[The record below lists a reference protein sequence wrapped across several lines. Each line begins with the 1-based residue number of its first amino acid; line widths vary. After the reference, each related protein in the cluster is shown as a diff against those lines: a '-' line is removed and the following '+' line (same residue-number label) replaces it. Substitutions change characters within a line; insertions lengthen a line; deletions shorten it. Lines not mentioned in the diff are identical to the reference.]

1 MICKKHSINS
11 ANFKESYSMK
21 FAYFVDGFILVIKR
35 FNFHF
40 LWSVRSGNSV
50 VILGDQYLDESVVS
64 KLMVK
69 SLSRQIVGE

>member
-1 MICKKHSINS
+1 MICEKHLINS

-40 LWSVRSGNSV
+40 LWSVRSGNSAV
-50 VILGDQYLDESVVS
+50 LSLYKQSSETGILAMG
-64 KLMVK
+64 
-69 SLSRQIVGE
+69 IVLFISSP